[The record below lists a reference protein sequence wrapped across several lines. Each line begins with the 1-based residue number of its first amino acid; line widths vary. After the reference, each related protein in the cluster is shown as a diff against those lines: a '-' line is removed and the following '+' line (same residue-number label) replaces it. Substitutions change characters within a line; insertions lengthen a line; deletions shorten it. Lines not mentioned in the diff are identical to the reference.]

1 MYMYGS
7 TGNDPNAQTENVG
20 DDPVLASS
28 YGLKNLRIVA
38 QNLPEWVLTDGDNYD
53 DLNELY
59 DEMIGVYSRYI
70 YHVHSIVGG
79 IYETLHNTNQKGL
92 HTYSV
97 VPAEEQKR
105 ALRFLNSELWNTPK
119 WLLNSDLISNIK
131 GTGNLDRIED
141 LQASALGRLL
151 SSSNLNKM
159 LSSEYTLVGNGL
171 SPAELMQILFTD
183 IFVNNKTPDVF
194 GRNLQKS
201 FVENVIS
208 LINDKQLGSEIK
220 GLALFYQKEIHKLS
234 AKRVKSGDKILQA
247 HYDYCKSQSE
257 D

>member
-1 MYMYGS
+1 
-7 TGNDPNAQTENVG
+7 
-20 DDPVLASS
+20 
-28 YGLKNLRIVA
+28 
-38 QNLPEWVLTDGDNYD
+38 
-53 DLNELY
+53 
-59 DEMIGVYSRYI
+59 MIGVYSRYI

-92 HTYSV
+92 HTYSI

-183 IFVNNKTPDVF
+183 IFVNNKTPDVY

-201 FVENVIS
+201 FVENV
-208 LINDKQLGSEIK
+208 N
-220 GLALFYQKEIHKLS
+220 
-234 AKRVKSGDKILQA
+234 
-247 HYDYCKSQSE
+247 
-257 D
+257 